1 MRDDPPIIP
10 PGETLP
16 PLRTDAER
24 HRRDESDRG
33 STRPRR
39 HRDRFGVL
47 NGFVDCSMAGLS
59 RAEALAWFV
68 LYRDTRNGTA
78 RTSHA
83 AIARRIGTTR
93 RTVTG
98 AVGRLRRRGL
108 LTLVYRGGLNRGA
121 SVYRVRPL
129 PGEP

>member
-1 MRDDPPIIP
+1 MNGKPPIIE
-10 PGETLP
+10 GCEVLP
-16 PLRTDAER
+16 PMEPGSAGHKAHPKRR
-24 HRRDESDRG
+24 HK
-33 STRPRR
+33 
-39 HRDRFGVL
+39 HRDRFAVL

-59 RAEALAWFV
+59 RAEALAWLV
-68 LYRDTRNGTA
+68 LYRDTRDGTA

-83 AIARRIGTTR
+83 DIARRIGTTR
-93 RTVTG
+93 RTVTS

-129 PGEP
+129 SGEP